1 VHVRNWRV
9 VTAAVTAV
17 LAGLAGLLAYMYLNK
32 ADERAQK
39 KVAQVDVYV
48 AKADIPSGMSGE
60 EAFDRGLIG
69 VDKIPE
75 KNVPDAAINGR
86 AAIANLDAI
95 TTLSRG
101 QVITSGLF
109 VAPTAARGGTLGQTV
124 QKDMMAMSF
133 QVDPAH
139 GVGNM
144 IQPGDSINVLVS
156 LHVKKEKTKADPT
169 VTGESSADVTAFLLS
184 GLKVLQ
190 IGTVTQANTSTAGT
204 PAQSA
209 STGGT
214 TTTTTAPANQTR
226 NLGLVTVAVTSRQAE
241 QIAHAEAHSGATIYI
256 TLNAPGFDPKTFK
269 IPTEIVD
276 VNNLFDQKLNYLD
289 QVLSQL
295 P

>member
-1 VHVRNWRV
+1 VRNWRV

-17 LAGLAGLLAYMYLNK
+17 LAGLAGVLAYMYLNG
-32 ADERAQK
+32 ADSRAQK
-39 KVAQVDVYV
+39 KVQQVDVYV
-48 AKADIPSGMSGE
+48 AKSDIPAGMSGE

-69 VDKIPE
+69 VDKIPQ
-75 KNVPDAAINGR
+75 KNVPEAAINGR
-86 AAIANLDAI
+86 ASIASLDAV

-101 QVITSGLF
+101 QVITSSLF
-109 VAPTAARGGTLGQTV
+109 VSPAAAHGGTLGQNV
-124 QKDMMAMSF
+124 PKDMMAMSF

-156 LHVKKEKTKADPT
+156 LHVKKEKVKSDPSI
-169 VTGESSADVTAFLLS
+169 TGDSSADVTAFLLS

-190 IGTVTQANTSTAGT
+190 VGTMTQAAAASGTAT
-204 PAQSA
+204 QSA

-214 TTTTTAPANQTR
+214 TTTTTAPSNQTK
-226 NLGLVTVAVTSRQAE
+226 NLGLITVAVTSRQAE
-241 QIAHAEAHSGATIYI
+241 QLAHAEAHDGSTIYL

-276 VNNLFDQKLNYLD
+276 TDNLFDQKLTYLD
-289 QVLSQL
+289 QVLNQL